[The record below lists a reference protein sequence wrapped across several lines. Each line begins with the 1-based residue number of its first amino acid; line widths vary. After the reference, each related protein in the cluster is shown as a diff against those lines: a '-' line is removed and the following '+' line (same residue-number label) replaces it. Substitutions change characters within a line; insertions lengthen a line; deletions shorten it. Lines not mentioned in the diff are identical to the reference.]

1 MGKSDYYIGLNMKP
15 WMCRKQPWNLRHSMM
30 DAADGGVGWFHAG
43 RNILGKSLERS
54 DDVIVFG

>member
-1 MGKSDYYIGLNMKP
+1 
-15 WMCRKQPWNLRHSMM
+15 MM

-43 RNILGKSLERS
+43 RNILEKLLERS